1 MEGTSLLNFYKR
13 VVLYVGWAGDPS
25 HLPKKITGFLGNSEP
40 FLQYVVVLD
49 AVLWSV
55 FNLSRAVCSGI
66 QFLLYFVTHNNCTA
80 TKIRVRALADE
91 KDPSPFYYYYSQ
103 LEEKI
108 TYSSFIRI
116 KFCCSR
122 IVTVVEKAKI
132 HIIFLLL

>member
-1 MEGTSLLNFYKR
+1 MPCSGQT
-13 VVLYVGWAGDPS
+13 
-25 HLPKKITGFLGNSEP
+25 T
-40 FLQYVVVLD
+40 
-49 AVLWSV
+49 V
-55 FNLSRAVCSGI
+55 FNLSRALHLVSALVRDTQQLCSA
-66 QFLLYFVTHNNCTA
+66 A

-91 KDPSPFYYYYSQ
+91 KDPSPFYYNCYSQ